1 MVSQLDRIE
10 RAASKIN
17 YQISDTLDFVRTTPI
32 QPKQNSI
39 KKILSLV
46 IDTIEKPSSII
57 INLSKD
63 DYSIKCDAEK
73 LEVALANIIMNSI
86 DAVDGAGSIRIRVN
100 DHDNFHSIEI
110 EDSGHG
116 IPENITSKIFEPLFT
131 TKPKGTDLGLATVK
145 NIVEQHGGSI
155 YVKNNPTIFTIH
167 LPK

>member
-57 INLSKD
+57 INLPKD
-63 DYSIKCDAEK
+63 D
-73 LEVALANIIMNSI
+73 L
-86 DAVDGAGSIRIRVN
+86 
-100 DHDNFHSIEI
+100 FH
-110 EDSGHG
+110 
-116 IPENITSKIFEPLFT
+116 KM
-131 TKPKGTDLGLATVK
+131 
-145 NIVEQHGGSI
+145 
-155 YVKNNPTIFTIH
+155 
-167 LPK
+167 